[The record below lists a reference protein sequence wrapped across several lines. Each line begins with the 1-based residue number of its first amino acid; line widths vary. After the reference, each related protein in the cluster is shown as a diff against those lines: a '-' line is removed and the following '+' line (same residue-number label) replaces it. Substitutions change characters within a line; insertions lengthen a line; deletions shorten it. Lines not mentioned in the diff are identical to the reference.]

1 MRRTPPPQGESCPAT
16 SCAAGDEEANMERRD
31 ILTRPAPPP
40 DAVLRYGPDRDHVAD
55 LRLPAVSEAVPTA
68 AAPLVLFL
76 HGGFWRAAYDR
87 AHTGPLATALAADG
101 FAVCAPEYRRIGQA
115 GGGWPGTFDDVA
127 VAIDVL
133 PGLAAK
139 ASGGRVD
146 PG

>member
-68 AAPLVLFL
+68 AAPLVLSL
-76 HGGFWRAAYDR
+76 HGGFLRAPS
-87 AHTGPLATALAADG
+87 HP
-101 FAVCAPEYRRIGQA
+101 APTRPPAPAPPSPRSR
-115 GGGWPGTFDDVA
+115 PRT
-127 VAIDVL
+127 
-133 PGLAAK
+133 P
-139 ASGGRVD
+139 
-146 PG
+146 